1 MGSSVSPESAFG
13 QLVRRERERFG
24 WSQAELAERLTAELA
39 PTGVKAHPTTIA
51 KIEARDAE
59 KPRAIRLDE
68 AAALAR
74 IFGRSIDDMLQIR
87 HGLPIGVAVRQVRGS
102 AMQMRRTIRMES
114 SELNKAL
121 DQLSEIDLPMDRP
134 LATWDEEQLQALV
147 LVFTLP
153 EAFVEVRELIE
164 AITRTL
170 ELSSSDSEV
179 LIPHLEAIV
188 GEGNDGPA

>member
-1 MGSSVSPESAFG
+1 
-13 QLVRRERERFG
+13 
-24 WSQAELAERLTAELA
+24 
-39 PTGVKAHPTTIA
+39 
-51 KIEARDAE
+51 
-59 KPRAIRLDE
+59 
-68 AAALAR
+68 
-74 IFGRSIDDMLQIR
+74 
-87 HGLPIGVAVRQVRGS
+87 
-102 AMQMRRTIRMES
+102 MQMRRTIRMES